1 MKLNEVVGKL
11 APVVGLTS
19 MIGAPGSVR
28 LGQIDPDRITFG
40 GAHEALAN
48 VKNLQ
53 DNCGS
58 DAAYWGYEG
67 QRAYW
72 QAVVYLFEAAKI
84 TGPDK
89 LPDMALPDLS
99 GHVVMDAAFYL
110 EQFGKR
116 VLDKVKLSA
125 QQHN

>member
-1 MKLNEVVGKL
+1 MKLNEVLSQL
-11 APVVGLTS
+11 APVVGLSS

-28 LGQIDPDRITFG
+28 IGQIDPNRLTLG
-40 GAHEALAN
+40 GVHEALAN
-48 VKNLQ
+48 IKNLQ

-72 QAVVYLFEAAKI
+72 QTAVYLFEAAKI
-84 TGPDK
+84 TGPENLLDVEI
-89 LPDMALPDLS
+89 PDLK
-99 GHVVMDAAFYL
+99 GHVVMDACYHM

-116 VLDKVKLSA
+116 VLEAAKASE
-125 QQHN
+125 NS

>member
-1 MKLNEVVGKL
+1 MKLNDVLSRL

-19 MIGAPGSVR
+19 MIGAPDSVR
-28 LGQIDPDRITFG
+28 LGQIDPNHITFG

-48 VKNLQ
+48 IKDLQ

-72 QAVVYLFEAAKI
+72 QTAVYLFEAAKI
-84 TGPDK
+84 TSPEN
-89 LPDMALPDLS
+89 LPDVALPDLS
-99 GHVVMDAAFYL
+99 NTVVMDACYHM
-110 EQFGKR
+110 EQFGKQ
-116 VLDKVKLSA
+116 VLEAA
-125 QQHN
+125 QTAN

>member
-1 MKLNEVVGKL
+1 MRLNDVVGKL
-11 APVVGLTS
+11 APVVGLSS

-28 LGQIDPDRITFG
+28 LGQIDPDRITLG

-58 DAAYWGYEG
+58 DYAYWGYEG

-84 TGPDK
+84 TGPDE
-89 LPDMALPDLS
+89 LPDVAFPDLS
-99 GHVVMDAAFYL
+99 NKVVMDAAFYI
-110 EQFGKR
+110 ERFGKE
-116 VLDKVKLSA
+116 VLAAAQKTSA
-125 QQHN
+125 